1 MARKIFIAAT
11 GQNCGKTTTSLS
23 LMHLAKKKYDR
34 VGFIKPL
41 GPKLINYK
49 GRDVDMDAALIA
61 KVYGLD
67 QDLEL
72 MSPVVLHPDTT
83 RKVLAGEISRESLME
98 QAKEA
103 FAIMD
108 EKYDFLI
115 IEGAGHSG
123 VGAVVG
129 LNNAVIAQMLGAP
142 VMMVAGGGIGNVIDA
157 VHLNLALFRE
167 AGAKVVGILPNKLFA
182 EKRER
187 TLNYLRMSFGR
198 EGMAVVGGFNFSP
211 ILAHPTLRHVANVLG
226 ASVLGAKMRATK
238 VQSSEICHHIQLG
251 AASCQRVIDIL
262 KKSTLLLVT
271 GSRDELLV
279 TLASLYHIHEYRQ
292 KLAGVLITG
301 TSDISPMTQ
310 KIIDDSDIPYIRCP
324 ELTANVFST
333 LMDDVSKITADDNQ
347 KITLVQSLADKEID
361 FEAIDAL
368 LD

>member
-23 LMHLAKKKYDR
+23 LMHLARKKYDR

-49 GRDVDMDAALIA
+49 GLDVDMDAALIA

-67 QDLEL
+67 EDIRL

-83 RKVLAGEISRESLME
+83 RKVLAGEIPRESLME
-98 QAKEA
+98 KAKEA

-115 IEGAGHSG
+115 VEGAGHSG

-129 LNNAVIAQMLGAP
+129 LNNAKIAQMLGAP

-167 AGAKVVGILPNKLFA
+167 AGAKVVGILPNKLLA

-187 TLNYLRMSFGR
+187 TLDYLRMSFGM
-198 EGMAVVGGFNFSP
+198 EGIAVVGGFNFSP
-211 ILAHPTLRHVANVLG
+211 ILAHPTLNHVAKVLN
-226 ASVLGAKMRATK
+226 APMRATK

-251 AASCQRVIDIL
+251 AASCQRVIHIL
-262 KKSTLLLVT
+262 KDSTLLVVT

-279 TLASLYHIHEYRQ
+279 TLASLYHIHEYRK

-301 TSDISPMTQ
+301 TNDVARTTQ
-310 KIIDDSDIPYIRCP
+310 KILDDANIPYIRCP
-324 ELTANVFST
+324 QLTAEVFT
-333 LMDDVSKITADDNQ
+333 AVTEDVSKITADDRQ
-347 KITLVQSLADKEID
+347 KIRLVQSLAEKEID

>member
-23 LMHLAKKKYDR
+23 MMHLARKKYKR

-49 GRDVDMDAALIA
+49 GRDVDMDAALMA

-67 QDLEL
+67 EDIEL
-72 MSPVVLHPDTT
+72 MSPIVLHPDTT
-83 RKVLAGEISRESLME
+83 RKVLAGEVTRESLME
-98 QAKEA
+98 KAKQAFE
-103 FAIMD
+103 IMD

-115 IEGAGHSG
+115 VEGAGHSG

-167 AGAKVVGILPNKLFA
+167 AGAKVVGILPNKLLA

-187 TLNYLRMSFGR
+187 TLNYLKMSFGM
-198 EGMAVVGGFNFSP
+198 EGIAVVGGFNFSP
-211 ILAHPTLRHVANVLG
+211 ILAHPTLQHVANL
-226 ASVLGAKMRATK
+226 LGAKIRATK
-238 VQSSEICHHIQLG
+238 VQSSEICLHIQLG

-262 KKSTLLLVT
+262 KKSTLLIVT

-279 TLASLYHIHEYRQ
+279 TLASLYHIHEYRN

-301 TSDISPMTQ
+301 TSEVSPTTQ
-310 KIIDDSDIPYIRCP
+310 KILDDTNLPYIRCP
-324 ELTANVFST
+324 QLTADVFST
-333 LMDDVSKITADDNQ
+333 LMEDVSKITADDRQ
-347 KITLVQSLADKEID
+347 KIRLVQSLADREID

>member
-23 LMHLAKKKYDR
+23 LMHLARKKYER

-41 GPKLINYK
+41 GPKLIKYK
-49 GRDVDMDAALIA
+49 GLDVDMDAALIA

-67 QDLEL
+67 DDIEL

-83 RKVLAGEISRESLME
+83 RKVLAGEITRESLM
-98 QAKEA
+98 QKAKDA

-115 IEGAGHSG
+115 VEGAGHSG

-167 AGAKVVGILPNKLFA
+167 AGAKVVGILPNKLLA

-187 TLNYLRMSFGR
+187 TLNYLKMSFGMD
-198 EGMAVVGGFNFSP
+198 GIAVEGGFNFSP
-211 ILAHPTLRHVANVLG
+211 ILAHPTLKHIANVLD
-226 ASVLGAKMRATK
+226 APLRATK
-238 VQSSEICHHIQLG
+238 VQSSEICHHIQLA

-262 KKSTLLLVT
+262 KDSTLLVVT

-279 TLASLYHIHEYRQ
+279 TLASLYHIHEYRT

-301 TSDISPMTQ
+301 TNDIARTTQ
-310 KIIDDSDIPYIRCP
+310 EILDDSNLAYIRCP
-324 ELTANVFST
+324 QLTAEVFT
-333 LMDDVSKITADDNQ
+333 AVTEDVSKITADDQQ
-347 KITLVQSLADKEID
+347 KIRLVQSLAEKEID
-361 FEAIDAL
+361 FDAIDAL

>member
-23 LMHLAKKKYDR
+23 LMHLARKKYKR

-41 GPKLINYK
+41 GPKLIKYK

-67 QDLEL
+67 DDIEL

-83 RKVLAGEISRESLME
+83 RKVLAGEVSRESLME
-98 QAKEA
+98 KAKDA
-103 FAIMD
+103 FAVME

-115 IEGAGHSG
+115 VEGAGHSG

-167 AGAKVVGILPNKLFA
+167 AGAQVVGILPNKLLA
-182 EKRER
+182 DKRER
-187 TLNYLRMSFGR
+187 TLNYLTMSFGR
-198 EGMAVVGGFNFSP
+198 NGISVVGGFNFSP
-211 ILAHPTLRHVANVLG
+211 ILAHPTLRHIAQFLD
-226 ASVLGAKMRATK
+226 ADMRATK

-251 AASCQRVIDIL
+251 AASCQRVVDIL
-262 KKSTLLLVT
+262 KDSTLLVVT

-279 TLASLYHIHEYRQ
+279 TIASLYHIHEYRQ

-301 TSDISPMTQ
+301 TNNVSPMTQ
-310 KIIDDSDIPYIRCP
+310 KILDDTGLPYIRCP
-324 ELTANVFST
+324 RLTADVFT
-333 LMDDVSKITADDNQ
+333 AVTDDVSKITADDSQ
-347 KITLVQSLADKEID
+347 KIRLVQSLAEKEID